1 MTPYEEQAV
10 ALAAVFECSLLVD
23 QLARTGT
30 LNDGP
35 ASCMVRSILNR
46 NPETVLDTYGG
57 TTQYIRQGLD
67 GLEAMLA
74 RDSAALHRN
83 ALRYTMNLLVLERQ
97 MAKRED
103 MLQVLGQRM
112 EQIDNQV
119 EHFGANHDNVW
130 AGLGSLYQDTLSTLR
145 MRIQVQGDMRYLQ
158 QADTANRIRGILL
171 AGIRSARLWRQM
183 GGHRWHL
190 LVYRKRLLEAVR
202 SVKHV

>member
-1 MTPYEEQAV
+1 MTRYEEQV
-10 ALAAVFECSLLVD
+10 IALAAVFECSLLVD

-46 NPETVLDTYGG
+46 NPATVLDTYGG
-57 TTQYIRQGLD
+57 STQYIRQGLD

-74 RDSAALHRN
+74 RDSAALQRN

-97 MAKRED
+97 MAKRD
-103 MLQVLGQRM
+103 GMLQVLGQRL

-158 QADTANRIRGILL
+158 QADTANRIRGLLL
-171 AGIRSARLWRQM
+171 AGIRAARLWRQL

-190 LVYRKRLLEAVR
+190 LIYRKRLLDALR
-202 SVKHV
+202 TVKHV